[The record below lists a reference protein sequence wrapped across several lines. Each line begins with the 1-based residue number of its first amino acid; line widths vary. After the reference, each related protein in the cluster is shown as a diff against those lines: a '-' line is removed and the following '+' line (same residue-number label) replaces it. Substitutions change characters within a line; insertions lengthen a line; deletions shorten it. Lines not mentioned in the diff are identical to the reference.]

1 MEFISGLG
9 IGTLLETGVLWLLA
23 GKFLP
28 AYVIA
33 KAQNVATKEDI
44 AEITDQ
50 VEKVR
55 AQYTA
60 SLETQKSIHSLRM
73 AALDRRLQ
81 AHQEAFTLWRGIIGS
96 VHTPE
101 VGRAVLECQAWWEK
115 NCVYLEPEIRTA
127 FVDAYQAASTH
138 AALLQ
143 DRGHPEL
150 VKENWLRI
158 TSFPNMLFA
167 AVKLPELSTVETK
180 ALAAGPENSG
190 VGG

>member
-9 IGTLLETGVLWLLA
+9 IGALLATGLVWLLA

-33 KAQNVATKEDI
+33 KAQNVATKEDV
-44 AEITDQ
+44 AEITGK
-50 VEKVR
+50 VESVK
-55 AQYTA
+55 AQYAA
-60 SLETQKSIHSLRM
+60 SLEIQKAVHSLRM

-81 AHQEAFTLWRGIIGS
+81 AHQEAFTLWRGIIGT

-101 VGRAVLECQAWWEK
+101 VGQAVLECQAWWEK
-115 NCVYLEPEIRTA
+115 NCIYLEPEIRAA
-127 FVDAYQAASTH
+127 FVDAYQAASSH
-138 AALLQ
+138 AALVQ

-150 VKENWLRI
+150 VKKNWLRI

-190 VGG
+190 AGG